1 MFRQGFAGKYQNRH
15 IGTHLIAVIREKPKP
30 IMKYTIDKKEQYV
43 VFTPMEEKL
52 DSALSPK
59 LKSELLTVQ
68 AEGYPNLIIDMS
80 QVKYADSSGLSA
92 LLVGNR
98 EFSRNGGIF
107 IIANPQDH
115 VMKLI
120 KISMLDK
127 VFHLVDSLEEA
138 AEAIF
143 MHEID
148 GGDQEED
155 ED

>member
-1 MFRQGFAGKYQNRH
+1 
-15 IGTHLIAVIREKPKP
+15 
-30 IMKYTIDKKEQYV
+30 MKYTVDKKEQYV
-43 VFTPMEEKL
+43 IFTPMEEKL

-59 LKSELLTVQ
+59 LKSELLTVN
-68 AEGYPNLIIDMS
+68 AEGYENLVIDMS

-107 IIANPQDH
+107 IIASPQEH

-120 KISMLDK
+120 RISMLDK
-127 VFHLVDSLEEA
+127 VLKIVDSIEEA

-143 MHEID
+143 IHEIE
-148 GGDQEED
+148 GREQEE

>member
-1 MFRQGFAGKYQNRH
+1 
-15 IGTHLIAVIREKPKP
+15 
-30 IMKYTIDKKEQYV
+30 
-43 VFTPMEEKL
+43 MEEKL

-68 AEGYPNLIIDMS
+68 AEGYNNLVIDMS
-80 QVKYADSSGLSA
+80 NVKYADSSGLSA

-98 EFSRNGGIF
+98 EFGRNGGIF
-107 IIANPQDH
+107 IIASPQDH

-120 KISMLDK
+120 KLSMLDK
-127 VFHLVDSLEEA
+127 VFIIVDTIEEA

-143 MHEID
+143 IHEIE
-148 GGDQEED
+148 GKEQEEE

>member
-1 MFRQGFAGKYQNRH
+1 
-15 IGTHLIAVIREKPKP
+15 
-30 IMKYTIDKKEQYV
+30 MKYTVDKKEQFV

-59 LKSELLTVQ
+59 LKSELLTVN
-68 AEGYPNLIIDMS
+68 AEGYHNLVIDMS

-107 IIANPQDH
+107 IVASPQEH
-115 VMKLI
+115 VMKLM

-127 VFHLVDSLEEA
+127 VFTIVDSIEEA

-143 MHEID
+143 IHEIE
-148 GGDQEED
+148 GKEQEED
-155 ED
+155 D

>member
-1 MFRQGFAGKYQNRH
+1 
-15 IGTHLIAVIREKPKP
+15 
-30 IMKYTIDKKEQYV
+30 MKYTVDKKEQFV

-59 LKSELLTVQ
+59 LKSELLTVN
-68 AEGYPNLIIDMS
+68 AEGYHNLVIDMS

-107 IIANPQDH
+107 IVACPQEH
-115 VMKLI
+115 VMKLM

-127 VFHLVDSLEEA
+127 VFTIVDSLEEA

-143 MHEID
+143 IHEIEAKE
-148 GGDQEED
+148 QEED
-155 ED
+155 D

>member
-1 MFRQGFAGKYQNRH
+1 
-15 IGTHLIAVIREKPKP
+15 
-30 IMKYTIDKKEQYV
+30 MKYTVDKKEQYV
-43 VFTPMEEKL
+43 VFTPMEDKL

-59 LKSELLTVQ
+59 LKSELLTVH
-68 AEGYPNLIIDMS
+68 AEGYDNLIIDMS
-80 QVKYADSSGLSA
+80 HVKYADSSGLSA

-107 IIANPQDH
+107 IVAALQDH

-127 VFHLVDSLEEA
+127 VFHIVETLEEA

-148 GGDQEED
+148 GDIEEEEEEED
-155 ED
+155 

>member
-1 MFRQGFAGKYQNRH
+1 MKVRLYNTYKKY
-15 IGTHLIAVIREKPKP
+15 TP
-30 IMKYTIDKKEQYV
+30 MKYTVDKKEQYV

-59 LKSELLTVQ
+59 LKSELLTVH
-68 AEGYPNLIIDMS
+68 AEGYNNLIIDMS
-80 QVKYADSSGLSA
+80 HVKYADSSGLSA

-107 IIANPQDH
+107 IIAAPQEH

-127 VFHLVDSLEEA
+127 VFNIVDTLEAA

-143 MHEID
+143 IHEID
-148 GGDQEED
+148 GSEEEEEED
-155 ED
+155 

>member
-1 MFRQGFAGKYQNRH
+1 
-15 IGTHLIAVIREKPKP
+15 
-30 IMKYTIDKKEQYV
+30 MKYTVDKKEQFV

-52 DSALSPK
+52 DSVLSPK
-59 LKSELLTVQ
+59 LKSELLTVH
-68 AEGYPNLIIDMS
+68 AEGYHNLVIDMS

-107 IIANPQDH
+107 IVANPQEH
-115 VMKLI
+115 VMKLM

-127 VFHLVDSLEEA
+127 VFTIVDSLEEA

-143 MHEID
+143 IHEIE
-148 GGDQEED
+148 GKEQEED
-155 ED
+155 D